1 VAPAPASPA
10 FWGFISAF
18 GVIDCRPYRPLCEI
32 DIDTDIH
39 NTFFEIENTLCDF
52 HDNLDDVD
60 DKLGHVHDTVPG

>member
-1 VAPAPASPA
+1 VAHAPASPV

-18 GVIDCRPYRPLCEI
+18 GVIDCRPLCEI

-60 DKLGHVHDTVPG
+60 VKLGHVHDTVPG